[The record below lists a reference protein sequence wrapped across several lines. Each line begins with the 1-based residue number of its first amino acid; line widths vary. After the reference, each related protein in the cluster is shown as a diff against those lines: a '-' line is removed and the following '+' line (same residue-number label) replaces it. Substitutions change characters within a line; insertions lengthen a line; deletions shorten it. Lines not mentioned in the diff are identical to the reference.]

1 MKKDIVKCINVQQT
15 IFEISYKLLNQFLVK
30 LIDHR
35 FRAMLGNETYVD
47 LVL

>member
-30 LIDHR
+30 LIDLR
-35 FRAMLGNETYVD
+35 MLENETYVD